1 MRKVLCTAM
10 LAFPVLLAAGC
21 AVPVSEDK
29 SLFDNSR
36 KEIRPVLDTTTK
48 QQTYL
53 IVDVSKPKEGSE

>member
-1 MRKVLCTAM
+1 M